1 MINKIVFQGSSLR
14 IEGRTSWG
22 ESIELMQKT
31 DTDVATLAA
40 TEPGKSATLVW
51 DVSATLLFQVPDER
65 SAS

>member
-22 ESIELMQKT
+22 DPIELMQQT
-31 DTDVATLAA
+31 NRDAA
-40 TEPGKSATLVW
+40 AEPGKSATLAW
-51 DVSATLLFQVPDER
+51 DVSAMLLFQVTDER